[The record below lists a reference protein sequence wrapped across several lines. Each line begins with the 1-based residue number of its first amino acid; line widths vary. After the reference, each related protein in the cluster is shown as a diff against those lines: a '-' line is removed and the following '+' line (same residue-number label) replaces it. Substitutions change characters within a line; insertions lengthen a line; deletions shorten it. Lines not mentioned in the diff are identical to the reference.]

1 MIWLRWLV
9 STLLGLCALISVVF
23 LSMISS
29 TAGSVWLIDR
39 LINASELNATV
50 QGVSGRL
57 IDHIQID
64 SLHLTLQDSGD
75 KIILER
81 ADLVWDPLALFA
93 GQIRVRGLS
102 IEAAQ
107 YHADAMTVQK
117 PAGTML
123 LPEINLPWPVYVDQ
137 LDIHSLQ
144 MRSAENTRVISQ
156 FQLSGD
162 FKGARLNLY
171 NISLELADAELV
183 LEAGLVFTRP
193 FEFDMQLGVKQGAL
207 GLFTN
212 VSVLGTP
219 ETYQFSGEGKSNGMV
234 YPLADVRY
242 RGRGSISDFEI
253 SELSATGLD
262 GTLTAKGGLHWQD
275 VLKASLEIRGSGLNI
290 GKLNSQMPGEVNFNG
305 KIFWQKQAFDL
316 QLNANGSLLDYPLEL
331 SLHSNG
337 NEELFLLKEA
347 RMQSGPNHLQLSGE
361 GGSEGLKQLKWQ
373 LQAPKL
379 SAFHKALSGSVNA
392 SGQLHGKWAELQGGM
407 SLRGD
412 ELKFKENR
420 IETLDIDIE
429 PLLNGRDQFQLTL
442 KANEVWHR
450 ALAIG
455 TINLISMGTKSSQS
469 MDIALHADAEN
480 TFLLH
485 AEAQDQGEHWQLKL
499 SDSQLNLAQWPALN
513 QPEVATI
520 MLKTAAQDLMASL
533 SPYCL
538 IGPDEQICLEGKIEP
553 TSLTS
558 AMTLKNIPVRRFK
571 HWLRESEH
579 TDAMISGEVSLTQR
593 NQHWQLISRIGMD
606 SQNQLEIEL
615 GLQQPQQQ
623 LSGNIQA
630 RMDTL
635 QWLALLNETLSHSS
649 GHFEASLDVNGTL
662 AKPGMT
668 GQLRLS
674 DAAVN
679 IPETGTSLEQIG
691 LIADIRADQRAQIRG
706 EISSGEGEILVSGDA
721 KWWPLSEWELDLALR
736 GENFKLLK
744 LPELSAVA
752 APDLVLNISSKS
764 LLIAGD
770 LEFSQLLVALQ
781 GLSDQAVVVS
791 EDARIIGAG
800 SGAAGSDNT
809 TASAWPVTA
818 KINVLLGNDNRL
830 TGLGLNVAL
839 GGEVTISTRPGK
851 PLRANGK
858 IDVLK
863 GSYTAYGQNLSLQQ
877 SHLVFNGPPGEPGLD
892 LKAER
897 KTKAVTV
904 GVLIQGTL
912 QQPQSSLYSDPDMP
926 DSDALAYLLTGRAL
940 SAANGEDG
948 TLMLSALTEL
958 GVKGSAG
965 LVEKIQNST
974 GLSTFE
980 LDTGDRT
987 SETALKLG
995 RYLTPQL
1002 YVQYA
1007 KKIFSDSSSIEA
1019 RYEISDKFYIETQS
1033 GEDSSIDLKYQ
1044 FER

>member
-1 MIWLRWLV
+1 M
-9 STLLGLCALISVVF
+9 
-23 LSMISS
+23 
-29 TAGSVWLIDR
+29 
-39 LINASELNATV
+39 
-50 QGVSGRL
+50 
-57 IDHIQID
+57 
-64 SLHLTLQDSGD
+64 
-75 KIILER
+75 
-81 ADLVWDPLALFA
+81 
-93 GQIRVRGLS
+93 
-102 IEAAQ
+102 
-107 YHADAMTVQK
+107 
-117 PAGTML
+117 
-123 LPEINLPWPVYVDQ
+123 
-137 LDIHSLQ
+137 
-144 MRSAENTRVISQ
+144 
-156 FQLSGD
+156 
-162 FKGARLNLY
+162 
-171 NISLELADAELV
+171 
-183 LEAGLVFTRP
+183 
-193 FEFDMQLGVKQGAL
+193 
-207 GLFTN
+207 
-212 VSVLGTP
+212 
-219 ETYQFSGEGKSNGMV
+219 
-234 YPLADVRY
+234 
-242 RGRGSISDFEI
+242 
-253 SELSATGLD
+253 
-262 GTLTAKGGLHWQD
+262 
-275 VLKASLEIRGSGLNI
+275 
-290 GKLNSQMPGEVNFNG
+290 
-305 KIFWQKQAFDL
+305 
-316 QLNANGSLLDYPLEL
+316 
-331 SLHSNG
+331 
-337 NEELFLLKEA
+337 
-347 RMQSGPNHLQLSGE
+347 
-361 GGSEGLKQLKWQ
+361 
-373 LQAPKL
+373 
-379 SAFHKALSGSVNA
+379 
-392 SGQLHGKWAELQGGM
+392 
-407 SLRGD
+407 
-412 ELKFKENR
+412 
-420 IETLDIDIE
+420 
-429 PLLNGRDQFQLTL
+429 
-442 KANEVWHR
+442 
-450 ALAIG
+450 
-455 TINLISMGTKSSQS
+455 
-469 MDIALHADAEN
+469 
-480 TFLLH
+480 
-485 AEAQDQGEHWQLKL
+485 
-499 SDSQLNLAQWPALN
+499 
-513 QPEVATI
+513 
-520 MLKTAAQDLMASL
+520 
-533 SPYCL
+533 
-538 IGPDEQICLEGKIEP
+538 
-553 TSLTS
+553 
-558 AMTLKNIPVRRFK
+558 
-571 HWLRESEH
+571 
-579 TDAMISGEVSLTQR
+579 
-593 NQHWQLISRIGMD
+593 
-606 SQNQLEIEL
+606 
-615 GLQQPQQQ
+615 
-623 LSGNIQA
+623 
-630 RMDTL
+630 
-635 QWLALLNETLSHSS
+635 
-649 GHFEASLDVNGTL
+649 
-662 AKPGMT
+662 
-668 GQLRLS
+668 
-674 DAAVN
+674 
-679 IPETGTSLEQIG
+679 
-691 LIADIRADQRAQIRG
+691 
-706 EISSGEGEILVSGDA
+706 
-721 KWWPLSEWELDLALR
+721 DLALR

-980 LDTGDRT
+980 LDTGDGT